1 VIGTMNRLTDP
12 ESSTIPVDEMGVS
25 PQEPVNSDGARRR
38 VAGLGDG
45 GLSRSWR
52 GALSITVALMLL
64 EAAGRTG
71 LLDSSAF
78 PLVSEVLARLGRD
91 AMTARFWAA
100 VAQTLSQ
107 ALTGLV
113 GGSILAIPIGLVL
126 GRVRTLEKAIRPIIE
141 FLRPIPSVAVLPLV
155 ILMLG
160 VSFSGAALLAGISS
174 FWLILVL
181 TIRGARAV
189 DPVAQQTLTLFGVPR
204 LAQFWHLVLPS
215 STPFIVTGIRI
226 AASVAL
232 IVAITAEL
240 LGGMPGLGKEVQ
252 SSLQNADATGM
263 YSYTLAAG
271 ILGVLV
277 NAAVL
282 PIENR
287 LLQWH
292 PSRRSVSK

>member
-1 VIGTMNRLTDP
+1 MIGIMNSATD
-12 ESSTIPVDEMGVS
+12 SQSAT
-25 PQEPVNSDGARRR
+25 VNDAA
-38 VAGLGDG
+38 VAPGGLGYRG
-45 GLSRSWR
+45 GTPRKVMSVVLGLSRSWR
-52 GALSITVALMLL
+52 GVLSVAIALILL
-64 EAAGRTG
+64 EIVGRTG
-71 LLDSSAF
+71 LLAPSAF
-78 PLVSEVLARLGRD
+78 PLVSEVLARLGHD
-91 AMTARFWAA
+91 ALSAQFWTA
-100 VAQTLSQ
+100 VGQTLAQ

-113 GGSILAIPIGLVL
+113 VAALLAIPTGLVL
-126 GRVRTLEKAIRPIIE
+126 GRARPLERAIRPIIE
-141 FLRPIPSVAVLPLV
+141 FLRPIPSVAILPLV

-160 VSFSGAALLAGISS
+160 VSFNGAALLAGISS

-181 TIRGARAV
+181 TVRGARAV

-252 SSLQNADATGM
+252 SSLQNADKAGM

-271 ILGVLV
+271 VLGVLV
-277 NAAVL
+277 NAALL

-292 PSRRSVSK
+292 PSRRGVSK